1 MEIVIGIVGLL
12 IGAAIMWYFALR
24 SANSRYTKIV
34 SDAEKDAE
42 LILKNKLVEGKEETL
57 LMKSEA
63 EKQINSKNSR
73 IQATENKLK
82 QREMTLNQKQE
93 ESLVMVTQFKRL
105 NLTTLSIKS

>member
-12 IGAAIMWYFALR
+12 LGAAIMWYFAVR
-24 SANSRYTKIV
+24 AASSRYSKIV

-42 LILKNKLVEGKEETL
+42 VILKNKLVEGKEETL

-63 EKQINSKNSR
+63 EKLINSKTSR

-82 QREMTLNQKQE
+82 QREMTLNQTQE
-93 ESLVMVTQFKRL
+93 ELNKKR
-105 NLTTLSIKS
+105 SEAD